1 MGSTPNAPQAP
12 KFNPIDIPATL
23 AQALQFDI
31 QGYQASDQDFASRLP
46 GLVQAKNVDIE
57 NAYKQLTGPLD
68 PSVQNAFVTSGIE
81 KGLGVTGAGNAGA
94 GIAPGTLGS
103 NVAGT
108 TVAKDVLS
116 KQDYDRAYFQSLIE
130 SNPERA
136 FGLSGADVANLS
148 IANTGGLNQNNQLQY
163 SSTLAGIAAQGAAG
177 VQTGQAISSIGTTLA
192 GLSTYLNKSSDAR
205 LKKNIKYVGTSPAG
219 LPIAEFEY
227 VEGKGLPEG
236 RFRGVIAQ
244 DILQIRPDAVRYE
257 SDGMMTV
264 DYFGLD
270 IAHERIG

>member
-1 MGSTPNAPQAP
+1 M
-12 KFNPIDIPATL
+12 
-23 AQALQFDI
+23 
-31 QGYQASDQDFASRLP
+31 
-46 GLVQAKNVDIE
+46 DIE

-108 TVAKDVLS
+108 TTAKDILS

-177 VQTGQAISSIGTTLA
+177 VQTGQAISSLGTILA
-192 GLSTYLNKSSDAR
+192 GLSTSLNSSSSYSDAR
-205 LKKNIKYVGTSPAG
+205 LKKQIEVVGKSKSG
-219 LPIAEFEY
+219 IPIVEFNYIEN
-227 VEGKGLPEG
+227 KGLPEG
-236 RFRGVIAQ
+236 RYRGVLAQ
-244 DILQIRPDAVRYE
+244 DVLLIKPSAVEYHK
-257 SDGMMTV
+257 DGMMTV
-264 DYFGLD
+264 EYSQIDVK
-270 IAHERIG
+270 HEKVG